1 MKVLFLDIDG
11 VLHDVSAAEIEYTET
26 GIQITGSRL
35 FQRLPLL
42 EELMNRCPDV
52 LIVISSSWQ
61 EHYSVDELRGFLMA
75 AGSRVIGSTRSV
87 NAGRELAANRYEEC
101 QVAANGIGASHWV
114 MVDDQPAIVWGSRVP
129 TRGEMARVVLCD
141 PVLGLT
147 RAVVDI
153 LARKLS

>member
-52 LIVISSSWQ
+52 SILISSSWQ
-61 EHYSVDELRGFLMA
+61 EHYSVDELRGLLGT
-75 AGSRVIGSTRSV
+75 AGSRVIDSTRSM

-114 MVDDQPAIVWGSRVP
+114 MVDDQPGIVWGSRVP
-129 TRGEMARVVLCD
+129 TSEEKNRVVFCD

-147 RAVVDI
+147 PRVVDV